1 MDEPLAN
8 QFWWSILLMAV
19 CGCLLYQLV
28 HDFLIFSPSAESSN
42 CELVMLVLYLPTK
55 TYFNNVEGIVGA
67 CFPSTFQ
74 GPCPSLCRLGISPS
88 YTTEAFFGF
97 EIVGQHFSRNVMKSA
112 PFQWCVWACSLILVS
127 HLSDS
132 NKHREHCVFASP
144 AVHVQVVFFHHTRIT
159 SRRHFFTVTQ
169 WGWYSSSHYGL
180 GWPYLESASLSEG
193 SCRCVSQSL
202 QGRGIK
208 GSINIRTSLY
218 LL

>member
-1 MDEPLAN
+1 
-8 QFWWSILLMAV
+8 MAV

-144 AVHVQVVFFHHTRIT
+144 AVHVQIFFPPYKDNLKTTFFHRYAVGMVFVEPLWTWLT
-159 SRRHFFTVTQ
+159 LSWKCEPFRR
-169 WGWYSSSHYGL
+169 L
-180 GWPYLESASLSEG
+180 MSL
-193 SCRCVSQSL
+193 RFAKPP
-202 QGRGIK
+202 RK
-208 GSINIRTSLY
+208 GDKG
-218 LL
+218 